1 MLFGASM
8 KIFRN
13 EKIGIIK
20 SLLDAHTM
28 GIDAACYLLRE
39 CGYDV
44 LISPTHVSA
53 AFDNIGSVEQQ
64 EIIIKWLTENEIV
77 HIGMTYR
84 LDPQDAIRKFGI
96 FFHMLES
103 SELIGSKNIIRNVYF
118 AGLQPVCQYINSEY
132 RGRVITFCGGE
143 TTEETLTLFG
153 VPDEYIDTS
162 VVSGSKYDKKLYDFG
177 KKVIEDEKYKQIV
190 PLHATKYKKYGTF
203 YDTLEERLYHVLY
216 PFQQPLIRAH
226 AGPYDSGLSRREC
239 VEQFLR
245 WCKIMASSGY
255 LDILSVGASQLSQ
268 SKFGASWDGLSN
280 GGGVPVNS
288 SDEYREIWESAN
300 PMLVRTYSGTKNVK
314 IMANIYEDTIN
325 MAWHALS
332 LWWFNELDGR
342 GDNSLYNNL
351 KEHID
356 TIDYIASVGKPFE
369 ANVSHHFAFRGC
381 DDVTYIVSAFLTAKL
396 AKKRGIKTFV
406 LQNMLNTP
414 RSTWGVQDL
423 AKSRVLIK
431 LVSELK
437 DDTFN
442 IVLQTRAGLDYFK
455 PDIYEAKVQ
464 LAAVT
469 ALMDDIEPANVYS
482 PGIIHVVS
490 YSEALHLATPDII
503 DESIKITREALNS
516 YRALKKI
523 DGIVDMYEGD
533 IFERSILLEK
543 SARSIIG
550 EMERN
555 ISNLYSPE
563 GFYLAFVS
571 GWFPV
576 PGLWNK
582 SDEFEQARDWEV
594 RIFDG
599 GRYLSEKN
607 IILSDDIRINRCV
620 SNLDEAKYKL
630 KSIHG
635 VTV

>member
-28 GIDAACYLLRE
+28 GIDAACYLLHE
-39 CGYDV
+39 CGYEV

-53 AFDNIGSVEQQ
+53 AFDNIVSVEQQ

-132 RGRVITFCGGE
+132 KGRVITFCGGE

-162 VVSGSKYDKKLYDFG
+162 VISGSKYDKNLYDFG
-177 KKVIEDEKYKQIV
+177 KKVIEDEKYKQIA

-356 TIDYIASVGKPFE
+356 TIDYIAFVGKPFE

-381 DDVTYIVSAFLTAKL
+381 DDVTYIVSAFLAAKL

-503 DESIKITREALNS
+503 DDSIKITREALNS
-516 YRALKKI
+516 YRVLKKI
-523 DGIVDMYEGD
+523 DGIVDIYEDD

-576 PGLWNK
+576 PDLWNK

-635 VTV
+635 ITV